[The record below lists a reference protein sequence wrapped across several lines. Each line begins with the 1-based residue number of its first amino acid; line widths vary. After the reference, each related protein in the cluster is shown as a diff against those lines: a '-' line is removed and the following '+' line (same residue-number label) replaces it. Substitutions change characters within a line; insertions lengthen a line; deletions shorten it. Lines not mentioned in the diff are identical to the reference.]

1 LSGATENGPGAAPGG
16 LGELPGTPSTIVWR
30 DAVGEHRAAWLSPT
44 ATPPG
49 RVGVADDST
58 GAAEA
63 FARARRGEALV
74 YAGDYHNAR
83 QLLAAMGRRVAAL
96 GSDETR
102 PARGRRPR
110 RKAAPALGPERH
122 LGELDLAARFRAER
136 RAKLREHEILS
147 RLLVPVTGGW
157 RIPLRRAPDVAGA
170 CEEALGTPPAG
181 LGLLPLRDLLGL
193 IGAHEWRHRGVVV
206 PALGGARVFPHYG
219 VFAPVRGEYVALV
232 AAAAERWPVAGRV
245 AFDLGTGTGV
255 LAFVLARAGARV
267 VATDLEPRAVACA
280 RDNAERLG
288 LADRVEVQEA
298 DLFPPGEADL
308 VVANPPWVPATP
320 HTPLDRAVYDPGGEV
335 VARLVAGLDSHV
347 RPGGEAWI
355 VISDLAE
362 RLGLRPHGHLAA
374 LAAAAGWSAE
384 PAFSTT
390 AEHPRA
396 KDAAD
401 PLHAARSAELT
412 TLWRLTR
419 GG

>member
-1 LSGATENGPGAAPGG
+1 LSGATENGPGAAAGPGF
-16 LGELPGTPSTIVWR
+16 PGPPSTVRWC
-30 DAVGEHRAAWLSPT
+30 DGAGEHRATWLSPT
-44 ATPPG
+44 ATAPA

-58 GAAEA
+58 KAAEA

-83 QLLAAMGRRVAAL
+83 QLLAAMGRRVAAP
-96 GSDETR
+96 DAEETR
-102 PARGRRPR
+102 PGRGRRAR
-110 RKAAPALGPERH
+110 RTAAPALG
-122 LGELDLAARFRAER
+122 LATGELDLAARFRAER

-232 AAAAERWPVAGRV
+232 AAAVERWPVAGRV

-255 LAFVLARAGARV
+255 LAFVLARGGARV

-288 LADRVEVQEA
+288 LADRVEVREA

-335 VARLVAGLDSHV
+335 VARLVAGLDAHV

-355 VISDLAE
+355 VISDLAA

-384 PAFSTT
+384 PAFSTS

-401 PLHAARSAELT
+401 PLHAARSAEIT